1 MLTDSS
7 LLRFVSEQKNFSH
20 CKTVSP
26 SACLTYLG
34 NAMGWPKWDNNSR
47 ADRPMLKMPLV
58 RISPLG
64 GIVWAYLF
72 SFWQLMTKSCGTVTA
87 LLRCCCKAQCRI
99 DSLDHTNNIQKKD
112 KAYTQVL
119 HLGIRSFFW
128 KCPFVQQ
135 KIVAFFRSS
144 RFFLSCS
151 SSENLFFV
159 FFRKSETFLLL
170 AVSFV
175 RQSSGPSQPPMPT
188 LKIEN

>member
-1 MLTDSS
+1 
-7 LLRFVSEQKNFSH
+7 
-20 CKTVSP
+20 
-26 SACLTYLG
+26 
-34 NAMGWPKWDNNSR
+34 MGWPKWDNNSR
-47 ADRPMLKMPLV
+47 ADWPMLKMPLV

-87 LLRCCCKAQCRI
+87 LLRCCKAQWRT
-99 DSLDHTNNIQKKD
+99 DSLDHTNNIQEKE

-135 KIVAFFRSS
+135 KIVAFFLEFQV
-144 RFFLSCS
+144 FFLSCS
-151 SSENLFFV
+151 SSENLFSS
-159 FFRKSETFLLL
+159 FFEKSETFLL